1 MHNILPII
9 VRLISLLKISEFK
22 YAASMQYLSLL
33 LCTYIH
39 YIVYIQHCI
48 VYIERNACILGVEIE
63 LWGDPKNYI
72 PALKISKY
80 RYSILEFNI
89 VELAFISAL
98 FIKTILT

>member
-1 MHNILPII
+1 MPLQCNICHCCCVLIYII
-9 VRLISLLKISEFK
+9 
-22 YAASMQYLSLL
+22 
-33 LCTYIH
+33 LCTLH
-39 YIVYIQHCI
+39 FVHQHCF

>member
-1 MHNILPII
+1 MRLTPPPHCIL
-9 VRLISLLKISEFK
+9 
-22 YAASMQYLSLL
+22 
-33 LCTYIH
+33 
-39 YIVYIQHCI
+39 YIQHCI

-89 VELAFISAL
+89 DELAFISETLIMRYGLKGKGRKRPDFFRVVLGPCAQ
-98 FIKTILT
+98 FYKTVRV

>member
-1 MHNILPII
+1 MPLQCNICHCCCVLIYII
-9 VRLISLLKISEFK
+9 DCVHCIL
-22 YAASMQYLSLL
+22 
-33 LCTYIH
+33 
-39 YIVYIQHCI
+39 YIQHCI